1 MLIVEDE
8 VLLAMDLEAILEGEG
23 FEVIDFV
30 RSVETALDAIKS
42 ERPDFVTLDMN
53 LAGESSR
60 PIAVQL
66 TEERIPFVL
75 LSGYTSKV
83 VADSLFT
90 DVPLIRKPFETKALL
105 KEINEVT
112 QQPD

>member
-1 MLIVEDE
+1 M
-8 VLLAMDLEAILEGEG
+8 LAMDLEAILEGEG

-30 RSVETALDAIKS
+30 RSVDMALTAIES

-66 TEERIPFVL
+66 TEEQIPFVI
-75 LSGYTSKV
+75 LSGYTSRV
-83 VADSLFT
+83 VADSLFK

-105 KEINEVT
+105 EAIYEVT
-112 QQPD
+112 NRPS